1 MDEMLINKLFID
13 GEYEQVI
20 SRLEPGIADKK
31 EIAEEMLYKLYI
43 SAVLSG
49 DHEARSEAVARII
62 DQFGGMNTELFVC
75 IARGHMDESMIEAS
89 LTIKE

>member
-13 GEYEQVI
+13 GEYEKVV
-20 SRLEPGIADKK
+20 SRLEPGITGKK

-43 SAVLSG
+43 SAVLTG
-49 DHEARSEAVARII
+49 DHEASSEAIALIVE
-62 DQFGGMNTELFVC
+62 QFGGVNTELLRG